1 MSLTFT
7 KNAVDAL
14 NAATSCARQLGHEHI
29 GSEHILLSILA
40 IPQCQASRRLVT
52 LGLSLDDLSES
63 MKTMVSGGADATMQ
77 RGQLPITA
85 RTRKII
91 EMAGVEAGAGNPVG
105 TAHLVIAMLRDGDNA
120 ASQLLF
126 NAGVTVDKFISAGT
140 QGSAPD
146 SAQEADGEART
157 DDEGGDGE
165 GEQVTSS
172 GANGK
177 AQKTPTV
184 NTFGAT
190 LRRLRAR
197 VRWTR

>member
-7 KNAVDAL
+7 KHAVDAL
-14 NAATSCARQLGHEHI
+14 NAATSCARQLGHDHI
-29 GSEHILLSILA
+29 GSEHIFLSILA
-40 IPQCQASRRLVT
+40 IPQCQAARRLET
-52 LGLSLDDLSES
+52 LGLSLDDLAES
-63 MKTMVSGGADATMQ
+63 MRAMVSGGADSTMQ

-105 TAHLVIAMLRDGDNA
+105 TAHLVLAMLRDGDNA

-146 SAQEADGEART
+146 TDTAQEADGEAQQ
-157 DDEGGDGE
+157 DDEGSDGE
-165 GEQVTSS
+165 GEQGSSS

-177 AQKTPTV
+177 AQKT
-184 NTFGAT
+184 
-190 LRRLRAR
+190 
-197 VRWTR
+197 

>member
-14 NAATSCARQLGHEHI
+14 NAATSCARQLGHDHI

-63 MKTMVSGGADATMQ
+63 MRTMVSGGADATMQ

-91 EMAGVEAGAGNPVG
+91 EMAGVEAGAGNAVG

-120 ASQLLF
+120 ASQLLY

-146 SAQEADGEART
+146 NAQEADE
-157 DDEGGDGE
+157 D
-165 GEQVTSS
+165 
-172 GANGK
+172 
-177 AQKTPTV
+177 
-184 NTFGAT
+184 
-190 LRRLRAR
+190 RRAH
-197 VRWTR
+197 V